1 MTILKHKNSISG
13 VRILG
18 PSRRGFFRVRMK
30 NAIEI
35 SIPLKSS
42 DPKIIAQR
50 AAEVHLAAPLIKAG
64 IKVEFSWLNSDI
76 ERTMIGGSIDYYYIK
91 FMKAKS
97 IEGLAPKTLAGY
109 RHMYA
114 HLKNS
119 LQVGRRADTL
129 KLADFEDF
137 QQYLV
142 KCDLAAATI
151 NRRCR
156 EFSVHLGFLYDHEV
170 IRRRFKVKCIKETEK
185 INYITKNNLKLIFSH
200 IPEHLQDIYFLYSQ
214 TGMRLSE
221 PFNATL
227 FDDRL
232 IVPPEL
238 SKSRRMREIEVS
250 DDCIDIWKKLMKL
263 PHKPQYYSKVFK
275 KAARAAGLGHHKFH
289 DIRHYYAVFTY
300 VRTSDIF
307 LTSRLLGHS
316 SLAVT
321 EKYQK
326 FSLAQLKVD
335 FPFDEELPF

>member
-1 MTILKHKNSISG
+1 MTALNHNNPTPG

-18 PSRRGFFRVRMK
+18 PSRRGYARVRMN
-30 NAIEI
+30 NAIEK

-50 AAEVHLAAPLIKAG
+50 AAEVRLAAPLIKAG
-64 IKVEFSWLNSDI
+64 IKVEFSWLNSTI
-76 ERTMIGGSIDYYYIK
+76 ERTTIGGSIDYYFNT

-114 HLKNS
+114 HLKIS

-129 KLADFEDF
+129 KLADFNEF
-137 QQYLV
+137 QQYLI
-142 KCDLAAATI
+142 KSGLSPATS

-156 EFSVHLGFLYDHEV
+156 EFSVYLGFLYDHEV
-170 IRRRFKVKCIKETEK
+170 IRRRFKVKRIKEIEK
-185 INYITKNNLKLIFSH
+185 INYITKNNLKLIISH
-200 IPEHLQDIYFLYSQ
+200 IPDHLQDIYFLFSQ

-221 PFNATL
+221 PFNAAL
-227 FDDRL
+227 VGDWL

-250 DDCIDIWKKLMKL
+250 DYCIDIWKKLMKL

-326 FSLAQLKVD
+326 FSLAQLKAD
-335 FPFDEELPF
+335 FPFEELPF